1 MNSKNYSN
9 KNQKDLKSDIIS
21 RSNSVNFTRRTTS
34 FDETNLLDNINVF
47 FNEYAGISTSHKRK
61 NSESFG
67 IGSKIL
73 KKLPSSKS
81 SNRLEEWKNFPTV

>member
-47 FNEYAGISTSHKRK
+47 FNEDAGISTPHKRK

-73 KKLPSSKS
+73 KKLASSKS
-81 SNRLEEWKNFPTV
+81 SNQLEEWKNFPTV